1 MTELLVG
8 KNLDVSA
15 AEVVASGAPLYPS
28 GERISAASKI
38 TLNPTKN
45 PASKAERDAILA
57 APGFG
62 KYFSDNIV
70 RAVWT
75 KDQGWHQAELI
86 GQDASAGGLAINA
99 LHYGQSIF
107 EGLKAYRHPDG
118 AIYTFRPEAN
128 AARFQRSAYRLALPP
143 VPTDL
148 FIGAIEVLVKQDQD
162 WVSEDPEKSFYLRP
176 LEFGSENALGVKPS
190 DHVTFV
196 LMGSPVGAYFPNG
209 VKPVKVWIS
218 DDFVRAA
225 PGGTGEA
232 KCAGNYAA
240 SLLAQ
245 SEAATQGCDQVV
257 WIDAKE
263 RKYIEEMGGMNI
275 FFVYGT
281 GKDARIVTPKLTGTL
296 LPGVTRDSLLV
307 LAKDLGFDVSE
318 VQISVDEWREG
329 CESGAITEAFA
340 CGTAAVITPVGSV
353 DSKNSGTWTVG
364 DGEPGDITM
373 KLRQALVD
381 IQTGRAE
388 DKHNWLHR
396 LV

>member
-1 MTELLVG
+1 MTELIS

-15 AEVVASGAPLYPS
+15 ADVVSSGAQLYPAAS
-28 GERISAASKI
+28 RISNADQIIRKP
-38 TLNPTKN
+38 NQN
-45 PASKAERDAILA
+45 PASTEAREAILA

-70 RAVWT
+70 RATWL
-75 KDQGWHQAELI
+75 KAKGWQQAELI

-107 EGLKAYRHPDG
+107 EGLKAYRHPNG
-118 AIYTFRPEAN
+118 GIYTFRPEAN
-128 AARFQRSAYRLALPP
+128 ALRFQRSAYRLALPP

-148 FIGAIEVLVKQDQD
+148 FIGAIEALVQQDQD
-162 WVSEDPEKSFYLRP
+162 WVSADPEKSYYLRP
-176 LEFGSENALGVKPS
+176 LEFGSEPALGVKPS
-190 DHVTFV
+190 DEVTFV

-245 SEAATQGCDQVV
+245 SEAAAQGCDQVV

-263 RKYIEEMGGMNI
+263 RKYIEEMGGMNL
-275 FFVYGT
+275 FFVYGK
-281 GKDARIVTPKLTGTL
+281 GKDARVVTPRLTGTL
-296 LPGVTRDSLLV
+296 LPGVTRDSLLT
-307 LAKDLGFDVSE
+307 LAAELGYQVGE
-318 VQISVDEWREG
+318 VKITVDEWREG
-329 CESGAITEAFA
+329 CASGEITESFA

-353 DSKNSGTWTVG
+353 DSKNSGTWTIG
-364 DGEPGDITM
+364 DGQPGEITM
-373 KLRQALVD
+373 KLREALVN

-388 DKHNWLHR
+388 DTHNWMHR

>member
-1 MTELLVG
+1 MTELVS

-15 AEVVASGAPLYPS
+15 AEVVASGAPLYPTS
-28 GERISAASKI
+28 ARTSAADKI
-38 TLNPTKN
+38 KRNPSDH
-45 PASKAERDAILA
+45 PASKEQRAEIFA

-62 KYFSDNIV
+62 KYFSDNVV
-70 RAVWT
+70 RATWI
-75 KDQGWHQAELI
+75 KGEGWHQAELVAA
-86 GQDASAGGLAINA
+86 DASAGGLSINA

-118 AIYTFRPEAN
+118 GIYTFRPEAN
-128 AARFQRSAYRLALPP
+128 ALRFQRSAHRLALPP

-148 FIGAIEVLVKQDQD
+148 FIGALEVLVQEDQE
-162 WVSEDPEKSFYLRP
+162 WVSKDPEQAFYLRP
-176 LEFGSENALGVKPS
+176 LEFGSEPALGVKPS

-196 LMGSPVGAYFPNG
+196 LMGSPVGAYFANG

-218 DDFVRAA
+218 DEFVRAA

-245 SEAATQGCDQVV
+245 SEAAAQGCDQVV
-257 WIDAKE
+257 WIDANE
-263 RKYIEEMGGMNI
+263 RKYIEEMGGMNL
-275 FFVYGT
+275 FFVYGS

-296 LPGVTRDSLLV
+296 LPGVTRDSLLT
-307 LAKDLGFDVSE
+307 LAGDLGYQAEE
-318 VQISVDEWREG
+318 VKISVDQWREG
-329 CESGAITEAFA
+329 CASGEITESFA

-353 DSKNSGTWTVG
+353 ASKNSGSWTIG
-364 DGEPGDITM
+364 DGNPGDVTM

-381 IQTGRAE
+381 IQTGRAA
-388 DKHNWLHR
+388 DKHNWMHR

>member
-1 MTELLVG
+1 MTELIS

-15 AEVVASGAPLYPS
+15 ADVVSSGAQLYPATS
-28 GERISAASKI
+28 RISSADQIIRKP
-38 TLNPTKN
+38 NQN

-70 RAVWT
+70 RATWL
-75 KDQGWHQAELI
+75 KDKGWQQAELI
-86 GQDASAGGLAINA
+86 GQNASAGGLAINA

-107 EGLKAYRHPDG
+107 EGLKAYRYPNG
-118 AIYTFRPEAN
+118 QIYTFRPEAN
-128 AARFQRSAYRLALPP
+128 ALRFQRSAYRLALPP

-148 FIGAIEVLVKQDQD
+148 FIGAIEALVEQDQE
-162 WVSEDPEKSFYLRP
+162 WVSADSEKSYYLRP
-176 LEFGSENALGVKPS
+176 LEFGSEPALGVKPS
-190 DHVTFV
+190 DEVTFV

-245 SEAATQGCDQVV
+245 SEAAAQGCDQVV

-263 RKYIEEMGGMNI
+263 RKYIEEMGGMNL
-275 FFVYGT
+275 FFVYGK
-281 GKDARIVTPKLTGTL
+281 GKDARVVTPHLTGTL
-296 LPGVTRDSLLV
+296 LPGVTRDSLLT
-307 LAKDLGFDVSE
+307 LADELGYQAGE
-318 VQISVDEWREG
+318 VKITVDEWREG
-329 CESGAITEAFA
+329 CASGEITESFA

-353 DSKNSGTWTVG
+353 DSKNSGTWTIG
-364 DGEPGDITM
+364 DGQPGEITM
-373 KLRQALVD
+373 KLREALVN

-388 DKHNWLHR
+388 DTHNWMHR

>member
-1 MTELLVG
+1 MTDLVN

-15 AEVVASGAPLYPS
+15 AEIVSSGAALYPAAP
-28 GERISAASKI
+28 RISNASEV
-38 TLNPTKN
+38 LRNPTKT
-45 PASKAERDAILA
+45 PASKEKRDAILA

-62 KYFSDNIV
+62 KYFSDNVV
-70 RAVWT
+70 RAIWV
-75 KDQGWHQAELI
+75 KGEGWKKAELI
-86 GQDASAGGLAINA
+86 GQDASAGGLSINA

-118 AIYTFRPEAN
+118 GIYTFRPEAN
-128 AARFQRSAYRLALPP
+128 ALRFQRSAHRLALPP

-148 FIGAIEVLVKQDQD
+148 FIGALEVLVKEDQD
-162 WVSEDPEKSFYLRP
+162 WVPSGEDQAFYLRP
-176 LEFGSENALGVKPS
+176 LEYGSEQALGVKPS
-190 DHVTFV
+190 DEVTFV

-245 SEAATQGCDQVV
+245 SEAAAQGCDQVV
-257 WIDAKE
+257 WIDANE
-263 RKYIEEMGGMNI
+263 RKYIEEMGGMNL
-275 FFVYGT
+275 FFVMGK
-281 GKDARIVTPKLTGTL
+281 GKDAKVVTPKLTGTL
-296 LPGVTRDSLLV
+296 LPGVTRDSLLI
-307 LAKDLGFDVSE
+307 LAKDLGYQAEE
-318 VQISVDEWREG
+318 VKISVDQWREG
-329 CESGAITEAFA
+329 CASGEITESFA
-340 CGTAAVITPVGSV
+340 CGTAAVITPIGNVA
-353 DSKNSGTWTVG
+353 SKNSGSWAIG
-364 DGEPGDITM
+364 DGNPGEVTM
-373 KLRQALVD
+373 KLREALVN

-388 DKHNWLHR
+388 DKHNWMHR

>member
-1 MTELLVG
+1 MTDLISE
-8 KNLDVSA
+8 NLDVSA
-15 AEVVASGAPLYPS
+15 AQVVASGAKLYPAKT
-28 GERISAASKI
+28 RISSSDKI
-38 TLNPTKN
+38 VRNPTKN
-45 PASKAERDAILA
+45 PASKEARDAILA

-70 RAVWT
+70 RAVWL
-75 KDQGWHQAELI
+75 KDKGWQQAELI

-118 AIYTFRPEAN
+118 GIYTFRPEAN
-128 AARFQRSAYRLALPP
+128 ALRFQRSAYRLALPP

-148 FIGAIEVLVKQDQD
+148 FIGAIEALVAQDQD
-162 WVSEDPEKSFYLRP
+162 WVSQDPEKSFYLRP
-176 LEFGSENALGVKPS
+176 LEFGSEPALGVKPS
-190 DHVTFV
+190 DEVTFV

-245 SEAATQGCDQVV
+245 SEAAAQGCDQVV
-257 WIDAKE
+257 WVDAKE
-263 RKYIEEMGGMNI
+263 RKYIEEMGGMNL
-275 FFVYGT
+275 FFVYGK
-281 GKDARIVTPKLTGTL
+281 GKDARVVTPQLTGTL
-296 LPGVTRDSLLV
+296 LPGVTRDSLLT
-307 LAKDLGFDVSE
+307 LAAELGYQADE
-318 VQISVDEWREG
+318 VKITIDEWRAG
-329 CESGAITEAFA
+329 CASGEITESFA

-353 DSKNSGTWTVG
+353 DSKNSGTWTIG
-364 DGEPGDITM
+364 DGQPGEITM
-373 KLRQALVD
+373 KLREALVN

-388 DKHNWLHR
+388 DTHNWMHR

>member
-1 MTELLVG
+1 MTETVN

-15 AEVVASGAPLYPS
+15 AEIVSSGAALYPATP
-28 GERISAASKI
+28 RISSVEKI
-38 TLNPTKN
+38 ALNPTKS
-45 PASKAERDAILA
+45 PLAKEKRDAILA

-62 KYFSDNIV
+62 KYFSDNVV
-70 RAVWT
+70 RAIWV
-75 KDQGWHQAELI
+75 KGEGWKPAELI
-86 GQDASAGGLAINA
+86 GQDASAGGLTINA

-118 AIYTFRPEAN
+118 GIYTFRPEAN
-128 AARFQRSAYRLALPP
+128 ALRFQRSAHRLALPP

-148 FIGAIEVLVKQDQD
+148 FIGAIEALVKADQE
-162 WVSEDPEKSFYLRP
+162 WVSTDPEKSYYLRP
-176 LEFGSENALGVKPS
+176 LEYGSEEALGVKPS
-190 DHVTFV
+190 DVVTFV

-245 SEAATQGCDQVV
+245 SEAAQQGCDQVV

-263 RKYIEEMGGMNI
+263 RKYIEEMGGMNL
-275 FFVYGT
+275 FFVKGK
-281 GKDARIVTPKLTGTL
+281 GKDAKVMTPKLTGTL
-296 LPGVTRDSLLV
+296 LPGVTRDSLLI
-307 LAKDLGFDVSE
+307 LAKDLGYQVEE
-318 VQISVDEWREG
+318 VKISVDQWREG
-329 CESGAITEAFA
+329 CASGEISESFA
-340 CGTAAVITPVGSV
+340 CGTAAVITPIGEVA
-353 DSKNSGTWTVG
+353 SKNSGNWKIG
-364 DGEPGDITM
+364 DGQPGEVTM

-388 DKHNWLHR
+388 DKHNWMHR

>member
-1 MTELLVG
+1 MTDLVN

-15 AEVVASGAPLYPS
+15 AEIVSSGAALYPATP
-28 GERISAASKI
+28 RISSAREI
-38 TLNPTKN
+38 LRNPTKN
-45 PASKAERDAILA
+45 PASKEKRDAILA

-62 KYFSDNIV
+62 KYFSDNVV
-70 RAVWT
+70 RAIWV
-75 KDQGWHQAELI
+75 KGEGWKKAELI
-86 GQDASAGGLAINA
+86 GQDASAGGLSINA

-118 AIYTFRPEAN
+118 GIYTFRPEAN
-128 AARFQRSAYRLALPP
+128 ALRFQRSAHRLALPP

-148 FIGAIEVLVKQDQD
+148 FIGALEVLVSQDQD
-162 WVSEDPEKSFYLRP
+162 WVPSGEDQAFYLRP
-176 LEFGSENALGVKPS
+176 LEYGSEQALGVKPS
-190 DHVTFV
+190 DEVTFV

-245 SEAATQGCDQVV
+245 SEAAQQGCDQVV
-257 WIDAKE
+257 WIDANE
-263 RKYIEEMGGMNI
+263 RKYIEEMGGMNL
-275 FFVYGT
+275 FFVMGK
-281 GKDARIVTPKLTGTL
+281 GKDAKVVTPKLTGTL
-296 LPGVTRDSLLV
+296 LPGVTRDSLLT
-307 LAKDLGFDVSE
+307 LAKDLGYQAE
-318 VQISVDEWREG
+318 EAKISVDQWREG
-329 CESGAITEAFA
+329 CASGQITESFA
-340 CGTAAVITPVGSV
+340 CGTAAVITPVGNV
-353 DSKNSGTWTVG
+353 VSKNSGSWTIG
-364 DGEPGDITM
+364 DGNPGEVTM
-373 KLRQALVD
+373 KLREALVN

-388 DKHNWLHR
+388 DKHNWMHR

>member
-1 MTELLVG
+1 MTDLINEH
-8 KNLDVSA
+8 LDVSA
-15 AEVVASGAPLYPS
+15 AHVVASGAKLYPATK
-28 GERISAASKI
+28 RISSADKI
-38 TLNPTKN
+38 LRNATKN
-45 PASKAERDAILA
+45 PATKEQRDAILA

-70 RAVWT
+70 RATWL
-75 KDQGWHQAELI
+75 KDKGWQQAELI

-118 AIYTFRPEAN
+118 GVYTFRPEAN
-128 AARFQRSAYRLALPP
+128 ALRFQRSAYRLALPP

-148 FIGAIEVLVKQDQD
+148 FIGAIEVLVQQDQD
-162 WVSEDPEKSFYLRP
+162 WVSADPEKSFYLRP
-176 LEFGSENALGVKPS
+176 LEFGSEPALGVKPS
-190 DHVTFV
+190 DEVTFV

-225 PGGTGEA
+225 AGGTGEA

-263 RKYIEEMGGMNI
+263 RKYIEEMGGMNL
-275 FFVYGT
+275 FFVYGK
-281 GKDARIVTPKLTGTL
+281 GKDARVVTPALTGTL
-296 LPGVTRDSLLV
+296 LPGVTRDSLLT
-307 LAKDLGFDVSE
+307 LAAELGYQVGE
-318 VQISVDEWREG
+318 VKISVDEWREG
-329 CESGAITEAFA
+329 CASGEISESFA
-340 CGTAAVITPVGSV
+340 CGTAAVITPVGAV
-353 DSKNSGTWTVG
+353 DSKNSGSWTIG
-364 DGEPGDITM
+364 DGQPGEITM
-373 KLRQALVD
+373 KLREALVN
-381 IQTGRAE
+381 IQTGRAQ
-388 DKHNWLHR
+388 DSHNWMHR

>member
-1 MTELLVG
+1 MTELIS

-15 AEVVASGAPLYPS
+15 ADVVSSGAQLYPAS
-28 GERISAASKI
+28 SRISSADQI
-38 TLNPTKN
+38 VRTPNKN
-45 PASKAERDAILA
+45 PASAEAREAILA

-70 RAVWT
+70 RATWL
-75 KDQGWHQAELI
+75 KDKGWQQAQLI

-107 EGLKAYRHPDG
+107 EGLKAYRHPNG
-118 AIYTFRPEAN
+118 GIYTFRPEAN
-128 AARFQRSAYRLALPP
+128 ALRFQRSAYRLALPP

-148 FIGAIEVLVKQDQD
+148 FIGAIEVLVAQDQD
-162 WVSEDPEKSFYLRP
+162 WVSADPEKSYYLRP
-176 LEFGSENALGVKPS
+176 LEFGSEPALGVKPS
-190 DHVTFV
+190 DEVTFV

-245 SEAATQGCDQVV
+245 SEAAAQGCDQVV

-263 RKYIEEMGGMNI
+263 RKYIEEMGGMNL
-275 FFVYGT
+275 FFVYGK
-281 GKDARIVTPKLTGTL
+281 GKDARVVTPRLTGTL
-296 LPGVTRDSLLV
+296 LPGVTRDSLLT
-307 LAKDLGFDVSE
+307 LAAELGYRVEE
-318 VQISVDEWREG
+318 VKITVDEWREG
-329 CESGAITEAFA
+329 CASGEITESFA

-353 DSKNSGTWTVG
+353 DSKNSGTWTIG
-364 DGEPGDITM
+364 DGQPGEITM
-373 KLRQALVD
+373 KLREALVN

-388 DKHNWLHR
+388 DTHNWMHR